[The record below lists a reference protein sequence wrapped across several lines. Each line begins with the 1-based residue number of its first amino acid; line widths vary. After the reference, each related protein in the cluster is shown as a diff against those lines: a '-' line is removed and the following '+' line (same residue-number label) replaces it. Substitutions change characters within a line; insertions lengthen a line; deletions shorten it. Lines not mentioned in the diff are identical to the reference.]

1 MTTTCSRGPMLHPRL
16 MILTR
21 PSGAVQLGWD
31 PETALLLEAPGLRP
45 DQVVAFLRLLDG
57 LNTRA
62 QIVWRA
68 GEQGL
73 TPDQAL
79 ALIDAIDAE
88 GLLLHPEQPA
98 GRIRSVR
105 VHGLGPLSDAIA
117 AGLRGL
123 GVRPERSRGG
133 DCRVSSWT
141 SDLVILADALI
152 PDPLLVHRLT
162 RGRIAHLPV
171 RLRDGKGVVGPLV
184 LPGRTACLRCA
195 DLVRRDLDDEWPMLA
210 AQLLGRVGY
219 AGPAGIAA
227 TAALAL
233 GELEIIL
240 ACSPRREPATLSGT
254 LELDLDSYCLAH
266 RRWAPHADCGCLSPD
281 PDNGR
286 DGYHN

>member
-1 MTTTCSRGPMLHPRL
+1 MLHPRVV
-16 MILTR
+16 ILTR

-31 PETALLLEAPGLRP
+31 PETALLLETPGLRP
-45 DQVVAFLRLLDG
+45 EQVVAFLRLLDG

-62 QIVWRA
+62 QVVWRS
-68 GEQGL
+68 GDHGL
-73 TPDQAL
+73 VPDQAL
-79 ALIDAIDAE
+79 ALLGAIDAK
-88 GLLLHPEQPA
+88 GLLLHPERPA
-98 GRIRSVR
+98 GRIRSIR
-105 VHGLGPLSDAIA
+105 VHGLGPLSDAVT

-133 DCRVSSWT
+133 DLQALSRA
-141 SDLVILADALI
+141 SDLVILADTLV

-162 RGRIAHLPV
+162 RGRIAHLSV

-184 LPGRTACLRCA
+184 LPGRTSCLRCA
-195 DLVRRDLDDEWPMLA
+195 DLARRDRDTEWPMLA
-210 AQLLGRVGY
+210 AQLLGRVGH

-240 ACSPRREPATLSGT
+240 ACSARREPATLGGT
-254 LELDLDSYCLAH
+254 LELDLDSYRLDH
-266 RRWAPHADCGCLSPD
+266 RRWRPHAGCGCLSPKA
-281 PDNGR
+281 GKVR